1 MVEFQVLA
9 GKVTC
14 QSTKIRHHIIMTELS
29 ATTSE
34 VIDRWID
41 ADPDPLTANRIETLR
56 SDNESFDRAFGQPLR
71 FGTAGLRGKMG
82 PGPGSMNRVVMRVAA
97 KAIANQLLADGLTQ
111 KGIVIGYDARIESDL
126 YALDAAR
133 IFQSMSIECLLVEGP
148 IPTPVL
154 ARLVMSRE
162 AGAGLM
168 VTASH
173 NPRSDNGCKLY
184 WSDGLQIRSPLD
196 QKIQQLMDFRN
207 LPRSNE
213 LAIPELVKKMEARV
227 AISEYLGGV
236 IKRTAHSTEPL
247 EFVYT
252 PLCGVGAE
260 TFELAFAVAGLAP
273 PIMVASQREPDGTF
287 PNLPFPNPEEPGT
300 LDEAFITA
308 NHHNLDLILAND
320 PDADRLGVAIRDK
333 NKWRQLTGDEIG
345 LLLCDFRSS
354 ETSGANRIAASSIV
368 SSDAVA
374 VLCKTRGIEH
384 KRTLTGFKWIM
395 LPVLEEPNKQWIFG
409 YEEALG
415 YSVNDLV
422 LDKDGIAA
430 GVEFVRMAAG
440 LKANDSGLIQRMD
453 ELALEIGV
461 FESTQVTV
469 RLQTNQSESK
479 MNTLRSNLPE
489 SIGSETVTFVDDYL
503 NREGLGKSDLLVFS
517 TDLGSRICVRPS
529 GTEPKIKIYI
539 EVRDLKVSTT
549 RDLAKTRRRCGKRL
563 TAITNDISSW
573 FS

>member
-1 MVEFQVLA
+1 
-9 GKVTC
+9 
-14 QSTKIRHHIIMTELS
+14 MTELS

-34 VIDRWID
+34 VIDRWIH
-41 ADPDPLTANRIETLR
+41 ADPDPRTVIRIETLR
-56 SDNESFDRAFGQPLR
+56 SDSESFDRAFGQPLK

-82 PGPGSMNRVVMRVAA
+82 PGPGSMNRLVMRVAA
-97 KAIANQLLADGLTQ
+97 KAIANQLIADDLTQ

-154 ARLVMSRE
+154 ARLVTGRGF
-162 AGAGLM
+162 GAGLM

-184 WSDGLQIRSPLD
+184 WSDGLQIRPPLD
-196 QKIQQLMDFRN
+196 QKIQRLMDFHD

-213 LAIPELVKKMEARV
+213 LATSELVKKIEARV

-236 IKRTAHSTEPL
+236 IERRAHSPQPL

-260 TFELAFAVAGLAP
+260 TFELAFVVAGLTP
-273 PIMVASQREPDGTF
+273 PIIVPSQREPDGAF
-287 PNLPFPNPEEPGT
+287 PGLPFPNPEEPGT

-320 PDADRLGVAIRDK
+320 PDADRLGVAIRDGD
-333 NKWRQLTGDEIG
+333 KWRQLTGDEIG

-354 ETSGANRIAASSIV
+354 ETTGANRITASSIV

-374 VLCKTRGIEH
+374 TLCKKRDIEH

-395 LPVLEEPNKQWIFG
+395 LPAVEEPNKQWIFG

-430 GVEFVRMAAG
+430 AIEFVRMAAG

-461 FESTQVTV
+461 FESKQVNI
-469 RLQTNQSESK
+469 RLQLDKSEST
-479 MNTLRSNLPE
+479 MIALRSHLPE
-489 SIGSETVTFVDDYL
+489 LIGSETVTFVDDYL
-503 NREGLGKSDLLVFS
+503 SHQSLSKSDLLVFY
-517 TDLGSRICVRPS
+517 TELGSRICIRPS

-539 EVRDLKVSTT
+539 EVRDLNVSTT
-549 RDLAKTRRRCGKRL
+549 RDLAKARHQCKKRL
-563 TAITNDISSW
+563 NAIATDISSR

>member
-1 MVEFQVLA
+1 
-9 GKVTC
+9 
-14 QSTKIRHHIIMTELS
+14 MTELS

-41 ADPDPLTANRIETLR
+41 ADPDPLTPNHIEALR
-56 SDNESFDRAFGQPLR
+56 SDSESFDRAFGQPLR

-82 PGPGSMNRVVMRVAA
+82 PGPGSMNRLVMRVAA
-97 KAIANQLLADGLTQ
+97 KAIANQLVADGLAQ
-111 KGIVIGYDARIESDL
+111 KGIVIGYDARIQSDL

-133 IFQSMSIECLLVEGP
+133 IFQSMNIECLLVDGP

-154 ARLVMSRE
+154 ARLVTSRA

-184 WSDGLQIRSPLD
+184 WSDGLQIRPPLD
-196 QKIQQLMDFRN
+196 QKIQRLMDFRN

-213 LAIPELVKKMEARV
+213 LAIPELVKKIEARV

-236 IKRTAHSTEPL
+236 IERRTLSPEPL

-260 TFELAFAVAGLAP
+260 TFELAFAVAGLMP
-273 PIMVASQREPDGTF
+273 PIIVPSQREPDGTF
-287 PNLPFPNPEEPGT
+287 PSLPFPNPEEPGT

-354 ETSGANRIAASSIV
+354 ETSGANRITASSIV

-374 VLCKTRGIEH
+374 ALCKTRDIEH

-395 LPVLEEPNKQWIFG
+395 LPVIEEPNKQWIFG

-430 GVEFVRMAAG
+430 AIEFVRMVTR
-440 LKANDSGLIQRMD
+440 LKATGSGLIQRMD

-461 FESTQVTV
+461 FESTQVNI
-469 RLQTNQSESK
+469 RLQTDESESQ
-479 MNTLRSNLPE
+479 MITLRSNLPE
-489 SIGSETVTFVDDYL
+489 SIGSETVTFLDDYL
-503 NREGLGKSDLLVFS
+503 SHQGLGKSDLLVFS
-517 TDLGSRICVRPS
+517 TDLGSRICIRPS

-539 EVRDLKVSTT
+539 EVKDLNVSTT
-549 RDLAKTRRRCGKRL
+549 RDLAKTRHQCKKRL
-563 TAITNDISSW
+563 TAIANDISSW